1 MYPPGPS
8 GPPPASPPPPP
19 PPPGEAVRRPTR
31 VEPVPGTPYGLAIF
45 GAPPV
50 TSGPAVGAL
59 VAGVAALL
67 VSLVVA
73 CFGLADAAASG
84 SGGAGGWGALVGGAF
99 GVLTGF
105 LGTAGVGL
113 GIAGIR
119 QSRGTGP
126 AGERTVRG
134 RGMAIAGMVC
144 GAVAVAIAGC
154 SLGVAILA
162 TVG

>member
-1 MYPPGPS
+1 MQQPGWRPA
-8 GPPPASPPPPP
+8 PPPRDA
-19 PPPGEAVRRPTR
+19 ARRPTR

-73 CFGLADAAASG
+73 CLGLAGAAASG
-84 SGGAGGWGALVGGAF
+84 SGGAGSWGALVGGAF
-99 GVLTGF
+99 AVLTGF
-105 LGTAGVGL
+105 LGVAGIGLGAVGL
-113 GIAGIR
+113 R
-119 QSRGTGP
+119 QTRGTGP
-126 AGERTVRG
+126 AGESRVRG
-134 RGMAIAGMVC
+134 RGTAISGMVC
-144 GAVAVAIAGC
+144 GGVALAIAGC
-154 SLGVAILA
+154 SLGIAIVA